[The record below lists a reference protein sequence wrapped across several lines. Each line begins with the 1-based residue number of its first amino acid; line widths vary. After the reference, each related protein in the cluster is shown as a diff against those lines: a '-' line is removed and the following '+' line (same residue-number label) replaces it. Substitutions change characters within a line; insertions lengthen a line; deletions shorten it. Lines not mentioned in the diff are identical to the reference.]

1 MVARQSRTEWLNPI
15 IVPKGGSTIVTCESE
30 GVSEIQLQR
39 SKGDVSNGSASIQDR
54 MVSIVK
60 DWSTNRVQ
68 AILRITNAQ
77 MEDSGVYQC
86 VLRIFEKTSLKSV
99 EITVSHN

>member
-1 MVARQSRTEWLNPI
+1 M
-15 IVPKGGSTIVTCESE
+15 VPKGGRTIVTCESE
-30 GVSEIQLQR
+30 GVSEIQLQWK
-39 SKGDVSNGSASIQDR
+39 KGDVSNGNASIQDR

-68 AILRITNAQ
+68 AVLRITNAQ

-86 VLRIFEKTSLKSV
+86 VLRVFEKTSMKSV

>member
-1 MVARQSRTEWLNPI
+1 M
-15 IVPKGGSTIVTCESE
+15 PKGGSTIVTCESE
-30 GVSEIQLQR
+30 GVSEIQLQWK
-39 SKGDVSNGSASIQDR
+39 KGDVSNGSASIQDR

-77 MEDSGVYQC
+77 MEDSGFYQC
-86 VLRIFEKTSLKSV
+86 VLRVFEKTSMKSV

>member
-1 MVARQSRTEWLNPI
+1 M
-15 IVPKGGSTIVTCESE
+15 PKGGSTIVTCESE
-30 GVSEIQLQR
+30 GVSEIQLQW
-39 SKGDVSNGSASIQDR
+39 KKNGNASIQDR

-86 VLRIFEKTSLKSV
+86 VLRVFEKTSMKSV